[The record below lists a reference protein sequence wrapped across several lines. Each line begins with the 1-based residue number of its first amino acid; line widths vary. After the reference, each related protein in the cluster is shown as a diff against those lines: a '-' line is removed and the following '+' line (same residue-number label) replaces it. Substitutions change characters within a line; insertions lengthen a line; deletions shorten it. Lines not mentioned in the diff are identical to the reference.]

1 MQASGLL
8 EVAASCTPRPS
19 GQAPESSP
27 LTHGVAA
34 ASRFRPQVLF
44 SSGHP
49 EGSETHTW
57 KARLLPAVTSLFIM
71 VAENTP
77 FLICIPCFYKSPRK
91 SCWSLPAPALYTHH
105 NSSPRSPPEASSHAR
120 LVLRTQSPSPGARLI
135 PSPRCSSAPL
145 PFTEASVALPRLSF
159 KISKSHCCCRLVVQL
174 CPTLLGPHGL

>member
-1 MQASGLL
+1 MRNWCFSGNREMQASGLL
-8 EVAASCTPRPS
+8 EVAASCAPRPS

-57 KARLLPAVTSLFIM
+57 RARLLPAVTSLFIM

-91 SCWSLPAPALYTHH
+91 SCWSLPAPHCTPITTLHLGLPQRPLLTDAW
-105 NSSPRSPPEASSHAR
+105 SSGLSRLPLAR
-120 LVLRTQSPSPGARLI
+120 V
-135 PSPRCSSAPL
+135 
-145 PFTEASVALPRLSF
+145 
-159 KISKSHCCCRLVVQL
+159 
-174 CPTLLGPHGL
+174 